1 MTDMSSLFRLDHKVA
16 VVTGGAQGMGRMIA
30 AGLLG
35 AGAKVYITS
44 RKPEVCE
51 AAARELGQLGTCIGI
66 AADLNTPEAV
76 VALAN
81 QLKAREPQINIVI
94 NNAGRTWG
102 APLETFPDKA
112 WPSVMAVNVQG
123 PFTLIRELLPTL
135 RAAATS
141 EDPAR
146 IINIGSLAGLRAEP
160 LSAYSYAASK
170 AAVHHL
176 SRVLAKELADK
187 HITVNTII
195 PGYFPTQMTAHI
207 RGEDAEFSK
216 LLERVPLGRLGEAD
230 DIVGACVF
238 LSSRAGRYMTAAE
251 LVVDGGMAGCG
262 S

>member
-1 MTDMSSLFRLDHKVA
+1 MSSLFSLDKKIA
-16 VVTGGAQGMGRMIA
+16 LVTGGAQGMGRMIA
-30 AGLLG
+30 AGLIG

-44 RKPEVCE
+44 RKREVCE
-51 AAARELGQLGTCIGI
+51 AAAQELARTGACVGLV
-66 AADLNTPEAV
+66 ADLNTPEAV

-81 QLKAREPQINIVI
+81 EIKAREPRLDILI

-112 WPSVMAVNVQG
+112 WAGVMAVNVQG
-123 PFTLIRELLPTL
+123 PFTLVRELLPL
-135 RAAATS
+135 LAAAAVA

-170 AAVHHL
+170 AAIQHL
-176 SRVLAKELADK
+176 SRVLAKDLAAR
-187 HITVNTII
+187 HITVNSII

-207 RGEDAEFSK
+207 RGQEAELNK
-216 LLERVPLGRLGEAD
+216 LLERVPLGRLGEPD

-238 LSSRAGRYMTAAE
+238 LASRAGRYLTAAD

-262 S
+262 